1 MAVIALTSAKGSP
14 GVTTTAVA
22 LALIWPRPVL
32 LVEADV
38 SGSSSILA
46 GYFGGRVKHDR
57 GLVDLAAAHR
67 QGRLSTG
74 IRDAAITIGERGN
87 AKFLPGLS
95 NSAQAATMTPLWE
108 PIAVVLRGM
117 DASGVDVIIDA
128 GRLGMAGGPT
138 PLLREADATL
148 LVTRTDLP
156 AMAAARAR
164 AGMLRHDLESKGA
177 GEDTVWTL
185 LVGEN
190 QPYSRREIRARV
202 ELPVAAAIDWDPKNA
217 EVVSH
222 GRPLGDEKQ
231 VKKFMGSG
239 FVRSTTTA
247 AAALDSIIR
256 GRKERLAGPGALL
269 NQIRGG
275 N

>member
-22 LALIWPRPVL
+22 LTLIWPRPVL

-67 QGRLSTG
+67 KGRLSTG
-74 IRDAAITIGERGN
+74 VRDAAIAIGDRGN
-87 AKFLPGLS
+87 AKFLPGLT
-95 NSAQAATMTPLWE
+95 NSAQVGTVAQLWE

-117 DASGVDVIIDA
+117 DANGVDVIIDA
-128 GRLGMAGGPT
+128 GRLGVTGGPT
-138 PLLREADATL
+138 PLLREADATV

-156 AMAAARAR
+156 AIAAARAR
-164 AGMLRHDLESKGA
+164 AGLLREDLTSRGA
-177 GEDTVWTL
+177 GADTMWSL

-190 QPYSRREIRARV
+190 RPFGRREVNARIG
-202 ELPVAAAIDWDPKNA
+202 LPVAATIDWDPAAA

-222 GRPLGDEKQ
+222 GKAPANE
-231 VKKFMGSG
+231 KKFTGSG
-239 FVRSTTTA
+239 FVRSMRTA

-256 GRKERLAGPGALL
+256 GRKEELAGPAALL
-269 NQIRGG
+269 NQMRGG